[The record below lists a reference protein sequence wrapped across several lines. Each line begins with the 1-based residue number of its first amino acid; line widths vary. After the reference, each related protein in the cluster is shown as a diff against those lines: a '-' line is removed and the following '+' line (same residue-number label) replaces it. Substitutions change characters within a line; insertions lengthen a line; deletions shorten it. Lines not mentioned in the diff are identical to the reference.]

1 MTSMQKS
8 VIIVAGGKGLRMGH
22 DLPKQFIV
30 VGDKPV
36 LMHTMEAFYNYD
48 KEIEI
53 VLVLAASYPDYWA
66 QICNEYNFSVPH
78 KITIGGDTRYHSVK
92 NGLSLASGDFIAV
105 HDAARPFVT
114 TQLIARCFDVAM
126 KQNAVI
132 PVLDATDSLR
142 EMIDDT
148 RSHIIDRSRIKL
160 VQTPQIFASKVI
172 KDAYQMDFQTTF
184 TDDASV
190 VESSGVDIHLVEGET
205 SNIKITTPLDLEI
218 AKLLIVR

>member
-1 MTSMQKS
+1 MQKS